1 MCAPE
6 AGSAA
11 PPAKRGRCDGKRKER
26 TLDCAASGNLKKAYP
41 HPNPGRGR
49 FLYREEKSEGFQRA
63 ESDAVAALT
72 VEQHDVVAGK
82 ADAVLLPDGE
92 QAAAEYHAG
101 EQEPIDINLD
111 GGFHTGG
118 HGAVNFTLEG
128 GFTGDVEELGT
139 DAENQILIGEDGFQ
153 RVPAEAAFG
162 EGTAV
167 CGAD

>member
-1 MCAPE
+1 M
-6 AGSAA
+6 
-11 PPAKRGRCDGKRKER
+11 RGKRKFKKR
-26 TLDCAASGNLKKAYP
+26 TPIPIRDG
-41 HPNPGRGR
+41 GR
-49 FLYREEKSEGFQRA
+49 FLYREEKSEGF

-111 GGFHTGG
+111 GGLHAGG

-139 DAENQILIGEDGFQ
+139 DAENEILIGEDGFLLQ
-153 RVPAEAAFG
+153 GVVLLLDLGDVVAEGFVLVALFS
-162 EGTAV
+162 T
-167 CGAD
+167 